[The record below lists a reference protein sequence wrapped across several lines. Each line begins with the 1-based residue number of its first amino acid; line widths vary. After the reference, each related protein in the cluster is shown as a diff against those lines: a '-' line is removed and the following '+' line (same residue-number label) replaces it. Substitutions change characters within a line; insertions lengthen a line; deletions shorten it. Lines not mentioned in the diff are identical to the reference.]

1 MNQEELT
8 NDYLQ
13 SPPLEPWVER
23 NGFAHW
29 VVAFVW
35 FGAAFFL
42 FQLTSLIVGALLLL
56 PELVDAVQNG
66 GDIEAVFTS
75 NLDKMFIGNS
85 TGQFLIIGL
94 SSYLVAKLHARK
106 GEHLSF
112 LRLKTSPNVWVIT
125 ALTAVLVIVIMPFNG
140 FLGWLNYMLFD
151 ELVQVFPALNWF
163 IETQES
169 MSEMIKGFI
178 GSENAIILAF
188 IHIGIVPA
196 IFEEVMFRGYIM
208 RALEKSWGIIMAIV
222 VSGLLFGAYH
232 LQPSNVIPLA
242 TLGILFA
249 YVTYISDSLI
259 PAMVAHLLNNGGQV
273 IYGATHPEFLDQEMT
288 KDFDMPILLVMGSM
302 MLTAGLIYWMFKLKN
317 KEVANV

>member
-1 MNQEELT
+1 MNQEELST
-8 NDYLQ
+8 DYLQ
-13 SPPLEPWVER
+13 QPVLEPWVER

-29 VVAFVW
+29 VVAIVW
-35 FGAAFFL
+35 FGAAFLL
-42 FQLTSLIVGALLLL
+42 FQLIGGIVGALLLL
-56 PELVDAVQNG
+56 PELMVAMETG
-66 GDIEAVFTS
+66 GDIQAVFTS

-85 TGQFLIIGL
+85 AGQFLIIGFA
-94 SSYLVAKLHARK
+94 SYLVSKLHTRK
-106 GEHLSF
+106 GEQLSF

-125 ALTAVLVIVIMPFNG
+125 ALTAVLVIVVMPFNG
-140 FLGWLNYMLFD
+140 FLGWLNYLAFD
-151 ELVQVFPALNWF
+151 ELVQVFPTLNWF

-208 RALEKSWGIIMAIV
+208 RALEKSGGIIVAVV

-288 KDFDMPILLVMGSM
+288 KDFDMPILLVVGSM
-302 MLTAGLIYWMFKLKN
+302 ILTSGLIYLMFKLKN
-317 KEVANV
+317 KEVGNV

>member
-1 MNQEELT
+1 MNQEELST
-8 NDYLQ
+8 EYLQ
-13 SPPLEPWVER
+13 PPAQEPWVER

-29 VVAFVW
+29 VVAFIW
-35 FGAAFFL
+35 FGAAFLL
-42 FQLTSLIVGALLLL
+42 FQLIGGIVGALLLL
-56 PELVDAVQNG
+56 PELVDAIQNG

-85 TGQFLIIGL
+85 AGQFLIIGL
-94 SSYLVAKLHARK
+94 SSYFVAKLHARK
-106 GEHLSF
+106 GELLAF

-125 ALTAVLVIVIMPFNG
+125 VLTAVLVIGIMPFNG
-140 FLGWLNYMLFD
+140 FLGWLNYVAFD
-151 ELVQVFPALNWF
+151 SLVQVFPVLNWF
-163 IETQES
+163 VETQES
-169 MSEMIKGFI
+169 MAEMIKGFI

-208 RALEKSWGIIMAIV
+208 RALEKSWGIIMAIF
-222 VSGLLFGAYH
+222 VSGVLFGVYH
-232 LQPSNVIPLA
+232 IQPSNVIPLA

-273 IYGATHPEFLDQEMT
+273 IYGATNPEFLDQEMT
-288 KDFDMPILLVMGSM
+288 KDFDMPILLVLGSM
-302 MLTAGLIYWMFKLKN
+302 IITSGLVYLMFKLKN